1 MFKILLTNTFVWFI
15 LILLEGV
22 VVMTNTLKEYKGL
35 IIFYLIVL
43 IIIVA
48 IGFRSKQI
56 DNYSK
61 NLNIITTMA

>member
-1 MFKILLTNTFVWFI
+1 MLLTNTFVWFI

-61 NLNIITTMA
+61 NINIITTMA

>member
-43 IIIVA
+43 MIIVA

-61 NLNIITTMA
+61 NINIITTMA

>member
-1 MFKILLTNTFVWFI
+1 
-15 LILLEGV
+15 
-22 VVMTNTLKEYKGL
+22 MTNTLKEYKGL

-43 IIIVA
+43 IIIVT

>member
-1 MFKILLTNTFVWFI
+1 
-15 LILLEGV
+15 
-22 VVMTNTLKEYKGL
+22 MTNTLKEYKGL

-61 NLNIITTMA
+61 NLNIITTICDLQFKMSAFLT

>member
-1 MFKILLTNTFVWFI
+1 
-15 LILLEGV
+15 
-22 VVMTNTLKEYKGL
+22 MTNTLKEYKGL

-61 NLNIITTMA
+61 NINIITTMA

>member
-1 MFKILLTNTFVWFI
+1 
-15 LILLEGV
+15 
-22 VVMTNTLKEYKGL
+22 MTNTLKEYKGL

-48 IGFRSKQI
+48 IGLRSKQI

-61 NLNIITTMA
+61 NLNIITTIA

>member
-1 MFKILLTNTFVWFI
+1 MFKMLLTNTFVWFI

-61 NLNIITTMA
+61 NINIITTMA

>member
-1 MFKILLTNTFVWFI
+1 
-15 LILLEGV
+15 
-22 VVMTNTLKEYKGL
+22 MTNTLKEYKGL

-43 IIIVA
+43 IIIVE

>member
-35 IIFYLIVL
+35 IFFYLIVL

-61 NLNIITTMA
+61 NINIITTMA

>member
-1 MFKILLTNTFVWFI
+1 
-15 LILLEGV
+15 
-22 VVMTNTLKEYKGL
+22 MTNTLKEYKGL

-48 IGFRSKQI
+48 IGLRSKQI

-61 NLNIITTMA
+61 NFNIITTMA

>member
-1 MFKILLTNTFVWFI
+1 
-15 LILLEGV
+15 
-22 VVMTNTLKEYKGL
+22 MTNTLKEYKGL

-48 IGFRSKQI
+48 IGVRSKQI

-61 NLNIITTMA
+61 NLNIITTIA

>member
-61 NLNIITTMA
+61 NLNIITTIA

>member
-61 NLNIITTMA
+61 NINIITTMA

>member
-1 MFKILLTNTFVWFI
+1 
-15 LILLEGV
+15 
-22 VVMTNTLKEYKGL
+22 MTNTLKEYKGL

-43 IIIVA
+43 IIIVV

>member
-1 MFKILLTNTFVWFI
+1 MNSKKIITI
-15 LILLEGV
+15 LA
-22 VVMTNTLKEYKGL
+22 
-35 IIFYLIVL
+35 II

>member
-61 NLNIITTMA
+61 NINIITTLA

>member
-1 MFKILLTNTFVWFI
+1 M
-15 LILLEGV
+15 
-22 VVMTNTLKEYKGL
+22 L
-35 IIFYLIVL
+35 IIPKKGIRGMIYMWKKVL
-43 IIIVA
+43 LFIGIIIIVA